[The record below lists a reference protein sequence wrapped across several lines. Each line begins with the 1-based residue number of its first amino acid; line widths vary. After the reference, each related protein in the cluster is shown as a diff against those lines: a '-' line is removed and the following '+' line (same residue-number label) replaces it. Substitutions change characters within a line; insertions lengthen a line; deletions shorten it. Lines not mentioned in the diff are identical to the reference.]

1 MALQFVLGSA
11 GSGKSGYVFRKTVK
25 EAQKNLKKN
34 YYVVVPE
41 QFTMQTQRELVRLQE
56 KNSIMNI
63 DVVSFQRLA
72 YRIFDELGKTNMAVL
87 EETGK
92 NLVLRKVAEER
103 MDDLCVMQGNMKKM
117 GYISEVKSLIS
128 ELTQYNIDPDTLETF
143 IEEQNMPPAFSYK
156 LQDILTMYRGFRSA
170 ISGMYITAEEVLEAF
185 CDMAEESKLLQDA
198 VLVFDGFT
206 GFTPIQNNV
215 LYRLM
220 GIVSDIY
227 VTVTIDPAEDIYS
240 YHDMQELFA
249 MSKKTVTSLMK
260 MAEEK
265 HFEVTEPVVLKNPKA
280 DRFREAPVLRFLE
293 QNLFR
298 TRHHSYEKKDEK
310 EIKEGIE
317 ILSLPNPRRELQY
330 AAEEIARL
338 VHTGAYR
345 YRDFAIISGAIEEYG
360 SYVPQIM
367 EEFGIP
373 FFLDITKNILLHP
386 FLEFVRSLLQVIED
400 NFSEE
405 AMFRYL
411 RCGLSQISEDEIDL
425 LENYVLAAGIR
436 GKKKWEARFIYTTHE
451 VTEEDLEALNE
462 LRIRVMEPFSELT
475 AVFRKKGATVREC
488 TTALYQFIVSLQI
501 EQQLKYEFKD
511 TLFSMIIGWAINSA
525 MILMAAAILYQGN
538 GHSID
543 DIHLAGSMLTPLLGN
558 AASIIFALALLLAGI
573 SSSITAGMAG
583 GTIFSG
589 IFDHPY
595 DIHHKDTKLGVLITM
610 IPATLMILLIKSP
623 FDGLIYSQM
632 FLAVQLPITIFT
644 QIYLTSSKK
653 VMGKYA
659 NSKRLKII
667 LFMIALIVTFLNI
680 CLFVTGF

>member
-1 MALQFVLGSA
+1 MALQFVLGS

-156 LQDILTMYRGFRSA
+156 LQDILTRMPGLSSA

-198 VLVFDGFT
+198 VLVFDGLT

-249 MSKKTVTSLMK
+249 MSKKTVASLMK

-265 HFEVTEPVVLKNPKA
+265 HFEVTGPVVLKNPKA

-373 FFLDITKNILLHP
+373 FFLDTTKNILLHP
-386 FLEFVRSLLQVIED
+386 FLEFVRSLLQVIDD

-462 LRIRVMEPFSELT
+462 LRIRVMEPFLELT

-501 EQQLKYEFKD
+501 EQQLKYRENQYKEAKD
-511 TLFSMIIGWAINSA
+511 LAKAKEYAQIYRIVMDILDKMATLLGDEVMDISEYAKVLEAGFEAAKVGVIPGGYDCVMIGDIERTR
-525 MILMAAAILYQGN
+525 L
-538 GHSID
+538 D
-543 DIHLAGSMLTPLLGN
+543 DIKVLFIVGVNDGIVPKSDNRGGIISQLERKNLQKTYGTGSYSKGTCLYPAFLPLSCSDK
-558 AASIIFALALLLAGI
+558 AIE
-573 SSSITAGMAG
+573 
-583 GTIFSG
+583 
-589 IFDHPY
+589 
-595 DIHHKDTKLGVLITM
+595 K
-610 IPATLMILLIKSP
+610 TLS
-623 FDGLIYSQM
+623 
-632 FLAVQLPITIFT
+632 
-644 QIYLTSSKK
+644 YLCK
-653 VMGKYA
+653 G
-659 NSKRLKII
+659 RQ
-667 LFMIALIVTFLNI
+667 
-680 CLFVTGF
+680 